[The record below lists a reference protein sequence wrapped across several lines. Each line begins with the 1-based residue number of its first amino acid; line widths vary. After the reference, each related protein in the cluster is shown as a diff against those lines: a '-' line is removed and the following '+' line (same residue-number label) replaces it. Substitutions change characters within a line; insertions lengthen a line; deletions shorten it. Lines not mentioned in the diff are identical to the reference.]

1 MTAHSFLVQPAAP
14 FDFEATSENQ
24 PYFRK
29 GQEDGSDSYRRL
41 LDLEG
46 TLALA
51 TVQFNGDASSPELR
65 VELAGNELTKPE
77 VSLARAQIEKLLGTG
92 QDLRPFYESASEDP
106 VMANLVETFYG
117 MHQTLSLSV
126 FETIA
131 QAILGQQLSASV
143 ARVIRA
149 LMIETYGPRLTV
161 QGETHYAFPRPREI
175 AEAGVAELRGMKLSQ
190 RKAEYLHGLALAELE
205 TPGGLDRV
213 AVLPD
218 EEVIKE
224 VTSLRGVGMWSAQ
237 WVMSRALGRPDAFPI
252 GDLALRRIVSQLYFG
267 GEALTDAELADYS
280 LRWAP
285 FRSLA
290 TSYLF
295 AALRTGKG
303 QEVTVSGSSA
313 CTPG

>member
-1 MTAHSFLVQPAAP
+1 MTTHSFLIKPVAP
-14 FDFEATSENQ
+14 FDFEATSVNQ

-29 GQEDGSDSYRRL
+29 GQEGTGDSYQRL
-41 LDLEG
+41 LDLGG

-51 TVQFNGDASSPELR
+51 SVQFNGDVTSPELK
-65 VELAGNELTKPE
+65 VELEGADLAESE
-77 VSLARAQIEKLLGTG
+77 AALARGQIEKLLGTG
-92 QDLRPFYESASEDP
+92 QDLFTFYEFAREDP

-213 AVLPD
+213 AALPD
-218 EEVIKE
+218 EEVIRE

-237 WVMSRALGRPDAFPI
+237 WVLSRALGRPDAFPV

-285 FRSLA
+285 LRSLA

-313 CTPG
+313 YTPG

>member
-1 MTAHSFLVQPAAP
+1 MSTHSFLVKPAAP

-29 GQEDGSDSYRRL
+29 GQDGGSDSYQRL
-41 LDLEG
+41 LDLGG

-51 TVQFNGDASSPELR
+51 TVQFNGDVSAPELK
-65 VELAGNELTKPE
+65 VELWGEALAESE
-77 VSLARAQIEKLLGTG
+77 VALAREQVEKLLGTE
-92 QDLRPFYESASEDP
+92 QDLQPFYYFAREDP
-106 VMANLVETFYG
+106 VMANLVETFFG

-149 LMIETYGPRLTV
+149 LLIETYGPRLTV
-161 QGETHYAFPRPREI
+161 EGETHYAFPRPGEI
-175 AEAGVAELRGMKLSQ
+175 AKTSVEDLRGMKLSQ

-205 TPGGLDRV
+205 WPGGLDRV
-213 AVLPD
+213 GELPD
-218 EEVIKE
+218 DEVVRE

-237 WVMSRALGRPDAFPI
+237 WVLSRALGRPDAFPV

-267 GEALTDAELADYS
+267 GEALTDGELADYS
-280 LRWAP
+280 ERWAP

-303 QEVTVSGSSA
+303 QDVTASGKRTY
-313 CTPG
+313 TPG

>member
-1 MTAHSFLVQPAAP
+1 MSTHSFLVRPTAP

-29 GQEDGSDSYRRL
+29 GQDGGGDSYQRL
-41 LDLEG
+41 LDLGE
-46 TLALA
+46 TLVLA
-51 TVQFNGDASSPELR
+51 KVQFNGDVASPELA
-65 VELAGNELTKPE
+65 VELRGEELTE
-77 VSLARAQIEKLLGTG
+77 SDVNLAREQVEKLLGTD
-92 QDLRPFYESASEDP
+92 QDLRPFYEFARDDP

-161 QGETHYAFPRPREI
+161 EGETHYAFPRPRAI
-175 AEAGVAELRGMKLSQ
+175 AEASVEDLRAMKLSQ

-205 TPGGLDRV
+205 TPSGLDRV
-213 AVLPD
+213 AELPD
-218 EEVIKE
+218 DEVVKE
-224 VTSLRGVGMWSAQ
+224 VTSLRGVGIWSAQ
-237 WVMSRALGRPDAFPI
+237 WVLSRALGRPDAFPV

-267 GEALTDAELADYS
+267 GEALTDAELGEYS

-303 QEVTVSGSSA
+303 QDVTALGRSTY
-313 CTPG
+313 TPG

>member
-1 MTAHSFLVQPAAP
+1 MTTHSFLVKPAAP

-29 GQEDGSDSYRRL
+29 GQGEGSDCYQRL
-41 LDLEG
+41 LDLGE
-46 TLALA
+46 TLVLA
-51 TVQFNGDASSPELR
+51 TVQFNGNVSSPELN
-65 VELAGNELTKPE
+65 VELEGNKLTE
-77 VSLARAQIEKLLGTG
+77 SEAALAREQIEKLLGTD
-92 QDLRPFYESASEDP
+92 QDLLPFYEFARNDP
-106 VMANLVETFYG
+106 VMTNLVETFYG

-161 QGETHYAFPRPREI
+161 KGETHYAFPRPREI
-175 AEAGVAELRGMKLSQ
+175 AQASVVELRGMKLSQ
-190 RKAEYLHGLALAELE
+190 RKAEYLLGLALAELE

-213 AVLPD
+213 AALPD
-218 EEVIKE
+218 EEVVRE

-237 WVMSRALGRPDAFPI
+237 WVLSRALGRPDAFPV

-267 GEALTDAELADYS
+267 GAALTDSELADYS

-290 TSYLF
+290 TSYIF

-303 QEVTVSGSSA
+303 QEVTVSGRSTY
-313 CTPG
+313 TPG